1 MVTTM
6 DSAGRIV
13 LPKAARDRAD
23 LKPGAE
29 IEVRVIDG
37 RIELEPAA
45 AKVTIAKH
53 NGFWVATPTASVPTL
68 THDEVEATADA
79 IRLRAV
85 PAARTAGASMTAV
98 LPPAPAKPNAK
109 RL

>member
-13 LPKAARDRAD
+13 LPKAARERAD

-45 AKVTIAKH
+45 ARVTVAKQG
-53 NGFWVATPTASVPTL
+53 GFWVATPAQDLPVLSQEET
-68 THDEVEATADA
+68 EAAIDS

-85 PAARTAGASMTAV
+85 PAGRTSG
-98 LPPAPAKPNAK
+98 
-109 RL
+109 

>member
-37 RIELEPAA
+37 RIELEPATA
-45 AKVTIAKH
+45 RVTIGKH
-53 NGFWVATPTASVPTL
+53 GGFWVATPAEGVPNLTA
-68 THDEVEATADA
+68 DEVETTIDA
-79 IRLRAV
+79 VRLRSLS
-85 PAARTAGASMTAV
+85 AARTGD
-98 LPPAPAKPNAK
+98 
-109 RL
+109 